1 MSKPKKKQISLETI
15 ESIQL
20 TINDLLESSMD
31 QASKKRLCII
41 MEKLSKDMKL
51 KHDDYQYLWWN
62 KYGKQEWEEVK
73 EKHLQSLSVGDK
85 INQGDII
92 GTVGSTGRSTGP
104 HLDFRVNWFQTRL
117 DPMSVIN

>member
-85 INQGDII
+85 INVPQEYI
-92 GTVGSTGRSTGP
+92 TGP
-104 HLDFRVNWFQTRL
+104 EYDGSDSFVSDIQGEWSRVYY
-117 DPMSVIN
+117 